1 MKTEKELKIK
11 ELRKRLIKAMIKKDL
26 NLFLLLNQKSK
37 IYKQQEYSNTDE
49 L

>member
-26 NLFLLLNQKSK
+26 KLVFIIKSK
-37 IYKQQEYSNTDE
+37 IKDLQTARVQ
-49 L
+49 